1 MIQNDLFLRAHRGD
15 SIERYPVWLMR
26 QAGRILPEYRAVR
39 SKLSGF
45 KELVET
51 PAFATEVTVQ
61 PVDLLD
67 VDAAI
72 IFSDILVVP
81 EAMGL
86 PYQMIEQKGP
96 WFENTIRSQ
105 EQFALLDDQI
115 DVQDRLWY
123 VFEAL
128 KQTKTALN
136 GRVPLIGFAGAPW
149 TILCYMVEGKGSKTF
164 SESRK
169 LLYTQP
175 ALAHR
180 LLQRI
185 TDVTID
191 YLKGQLAAGAD
202 ALQLFDSWAGILGHD
217 QYVEFGLRYIEQICQ
232 ALPNTLLTVFSKG
245 AVASLPQVAELSCTT
260 IGLDWNMSVPLARS
274 LVLENKTL
282 QGNLDPCVLYG
293 STDLI
298 ENETKKMLKSFKSQR
313 HIVNLG
319 HGVYPDIDPEKVKV
333 FINTV
338 KNYEISNFDNA

>member
-1 MIQNDLFLRAHRGD
+1 
-15 SIERYPVWLMR
+15 MR

-39 SKLSGF
+39 AKLSGF

-51 PAFATEVTVQ
+51 PEFATEVTIQ
-61 PVDLLD
+61 PVDLLG

-72 IFSDILVVP
+72 IFSDILVIP

-96 WFENTIRSQ
+96 WFENTIRTQ
-105 EQFALLDDQI
+105 AQLDQLDAVV

-128 KQTKTALN
+128 KQTKAGLG

-149 TILCYMVEGKGSKTF
+149 TILCYMVEGHGSKTF

-175 ALAHR
+175 LLAHQ

-185 TDVTID
+185 TDVTIA
-191 YLKGQLAAGAD
+191 YLKGQIAAGAD
-202 ALQLFDSWAGILGHD
+202 ALQLFDSWAGILGED
-217 QYVEFGLRYIEQICQ
+217 QYREFGLRYIQQICA
-232 ALPNTLLTVFSKG
+232 ALQEVPLTVFSKG
-245 AVASLPQVAELSCTT
+245 AIASLPEIAQMPCTT
-260 IGLDWNMSVPLARS
+260 IGLDWNMSVPVARS
-274 LVLENKTL
+274 LVQEQKTL

-293 STDLI
+293 SAQLI
-298 ENETKKMLKSFKSQR
+298 EQETKKMLNSFKSQR

-319 HGVYPDIDPEKVKV
+319 HGVYPDIDPEMVKV

-338 KNYEISNFDNA
+338 KNYEITNHANS

>member
-1 MIQNDLFLRAHRGD
+1 MIQNDLFLRAHRGEA
-15 SIERYPVWLMR
+15 IERYPVWLMR

-39 SKLSGF
+39 AKLSGF

-51 PAFATEVTVQ
+51 PQFATEVSIQ
-61 PVDLLD
+61 PVDLLG

-72 IFSDILVVP
+72 IFSDILVIP

-96 WFENTIRSQ
+96 WFENTIRTQ
-105 EQFALLDDQI
+105 AQLDQLDAQI

-128 KQTKTALN
+128 KQTKAGLS

-149 TILCYMVEGKGSKTF
+149 TILCYMVEGHGSKTF

-175 ALAHR
+175 LLAHQ

-185 TDVTID
+185 TDVTIA
-191 YLKGQLAAGAD
+191 YLKGQIAAGAD
-202 ALQLFDSWAGILGHD
+202 ALQLFDSWAGILGED
-217 QYVEFGLRYIEQICQ
+217 QYREFGLRYIQQICV
-232 ALPNTLLTVFSKG
+232 ALQEVPLTVFSKG
-245 AVASLPQVAELSCTT
+245 AVVSLPEIAQLPCTT
-260 IGLDWNMSVPLARS
+260 IGLDWNMSVPVARS
-274 LVLENKTL
+274 LVQEQKTL

-293 STDLI
+293 SAQLI
-298 ENETKKMLKSFKSQR
+298 EQETKKMLNSFKSQR

-319 HGVYPDIDPEKVKV
+319 HGVYPDIDPEMVKV

-338 KNYEISNFDNA
+338 KNYEITNHANS